1 MPFSWDRSFH
11 ALNAFNRFAGFD
23 FAFASL
29 PPSHS
34 LSTSL
39 PLYPSLSCF
48 TLFLM
53 FFISVYFIL
62 SCCSAFA
69 LHFKCISA
77 QRQTHF
83 QSCLY
88 VNVCVRVCAPFAEP
102 FLSDLPTTF
111 ATSSR
116 LLAAAY
122 NATLHTP
129 LTRLPF
135 SPSPSLSLTCRHLPY
150 SVCCVCCIL
159 RGARQAAINHSR
171 VPPRQS

>member
-34 LSTSL
+34 LSL
-39 PLYPSLSCF
+39 PRSPSAPLCLASRYFLCF
-48 TLFLM
+48 LFQ
-53 FFISVYFIL
+53 FIL
-62 SCCSAFA
+62 FSAAVQLLPCILSAFRRNA
-69 LHFKCISA
+69 KHIFSLVYICM
-77 QRQTHF
+77 
-83 QSCLY
+83 
-88 VNVCVRVCAPFAEP
+88 CVRVCAPFAEP

-129 LTRLPF
+129 LTRLP
-135 SPSPSLSLTCRHLPY
+135 SSSLPLVDTCHTLYVVCVAYFAALARHP
-150 SVCCVCCIL
+150 
-159 RGARQAAINHSR
+159 
-171 VPPRQS
+171 